1 MALPFVVKPR
11 LAPITETLGS
21 EESGKIEIERRGY
34 LTVAEKSYY
43 QQAMSGDTSMAEV
56 QAIARRIARQHG
68 MEYLAVM
75 EMIGKAM
82 AGGEVAEHEKIL
94 EESRE
99 EIAVII
105 MTLMQSQERQ
115 RACQA
120 LTLLINRIDGDL
132 DPSEVFKLHPDL
144 IDDLVALFGDEEKKS
159 VEALE
164 SAQRSLAD
172 VEPTA
177 VEEVAEGK

>member
-11 LAPITETLGS
+11 LAPVVETLGS

-56 QAIARRIARQHG
+56 QAVARRIARQHG

-75 EMIGKAM
+75 ELIGKAM
-82 AGGEVAEHEKIL
+82 TGVVMDEHENIL
-94 EESRE
+94 DESKE
-99 EIAVII
+99 DIAVII

-120 LTLLINRIDGDL
+120 LTLLINRVDGDL

-144 IDDLVALFGDEEKKS
+144 VDDLVALFNDEEKKS

-164 SAQRSLAD
+164 NAQRALAS
-172 VEPTA
+172 VEPGA
-177 VEEVAEGK
+177 VGEATEGK